1 MDISKER
8 LREDIETNAGF
19 GALDVADGHGR
30 TVLTGTDADR
40 RAREYFV
47 ERLREADLDVRVDA
61 VGNVAGR
68 FVPDGVGPDT
78 APIAAGSHLDSV
90 PKGGIFD
97 GPLGVYAA
105 LEAVRAMREAD
116 VELTRPAEVV
126 CFTEEEGQCFGGGL
140 VGSAVAAGD
149 LSVEDALAL
158 TDENGGTL
166 GEALADIDF
175 AGEDR
180 LDASEWTAWFEVHIE
195 QGERL
200 EDAGIPVGVVTAITG
215 LARGNVRIEGKAN
228 HAGTTSM
235 SWRNDALAAAS
246 EFVLTVER
254 VATECTEDSP
264 SAVGTVGKLA
274 VEPNAPNVVPGAVE
288 LTLDVRDV
296 EYDSMERIFDR
307 ADESLARLRRERG
320 VSTSLERPWD
330 RRPTPMSQHCREAIH
345 AAGEQEG
352 VATMDLHSGAGHDT
366 MNVAAVTDA
375 ALLFAPSRKGISHN
389 PLEWTDWVDCVTVTR
404 VLADAMA
411 SLASE

>member
-1 MDISKER
+1 MEVSRER

-19 GALDVADGHGR
+19 GALDVAEGHGR
-30 TVLTGTDADR
+30 TVLTGTRADEQ
-40 RAREYFV
+40 ARTYFV
-47 ERLREADLDVRVDA
+47 ERLQDAGLEVRVDA

-68 FVPDGVGPDT
+68 FVPDSVSADT

-90 PKGGIFD
+90 PEGGIFD
-97 GPLGVYAA
+97 GPLGVYTA
-105 LEAVRAMREAD
+105 LEAVRAVQEAD
-116 VELTRPAEVV
+116 VELSRPIEVV
-126 CFTEEEGQCFGGGL
+126 CFTEEEGQRFGGGL
-140 VGSAVAAGD
+140 IGSAVAAGD
-149 LSVEDALAL
+149 LAVEEALAL
-158 TDENGGTL
+158 ADDVTL
-166 GEALADIDF
+166 AEALADIDF
-175 AGEDR
+175 AGEGR
-180 LDASEWTAWFEVHIE
+180 LDASEWGAWFEVHVE
-195 QGERL
+195 QGKRL
-200 EDAGIPVGVVTAITG
+200 EDAGVSVGVVTAITG
-215 LARGNVRIEGKAN
+215 LARGSVRIEGEAN

-235 SWRNDALAAAS
+235 ARRTDALAAAS
-246 EFVLTVER
+246 EFVLDVEQA
-254 VATECTEDSP
+254 ATECTEDSP

-320 VSTSLERPWD
+320 VSTSLEWPWD
-330 RRPTPMSQHCREAIH
+330 RRPTPMSQRCREAVH

-375 ALLFAPSRKGISHN
+375 ALLFAPSREGISHN
-389 PLEWTDWVDCVTVTR
+389 PLEWTDWVNCVAVTR
-404 VLADAMA
+404 VLADAIA